1 MTMKK
6 LGTAVESDWCVAN
19 SESMKAVFSVENGY
33 HLLSE
38 DARQKQENQITAF
51 WKFIQQQ
58 VDELS

>member
-6 LGTAVESDWCVAN
+6 LGTAVESDWRVAN
-19 SESMKAVFSVENGY
+19 SESTKAVFSEENSY